1 MTVSE
6 VTMDKDHVP
15 CCAADALWRI
25 RKVTINGIATGI
37 SRLDES
43 IAAVLEEDPKSG
55 SAIRTSLMT
64 RIRASNYIPP
74 GAEEAY
80 ASALMEEYSRARR
93 RRGTMMKEGEG

>member
-1 MTVSE
+1 
-6 VTMDKDHVP
+6 MDKDHVP

-43 IAAVLEEDPKSG
+43 IAAVLEEDLKSG

-80 ASALMEEYSRARR
+80 ATALVEEYRRAQRCR
-93 RRGTMMKEGEG
+93 ETRMEDREG